1 MNART
6 HQHTNTQM
14 HIHTG
19 DVTVSVNLFQKKDL
33 GDSFPIVAKGFRAV
47 SHLLELL
54 PEGLTFA
61 TEVACMLLLHNTAH

>member
-1 MNART
+1 MNVRT
-6 HQHTNTQM
+6 HQHTNTQT
-14 HIHTG
+14 HILTG

-33 GDSFPIVAKGFRAV
+33 GDSFPIVAEGFRAV

-61 TEVACMLLLHNTAH
+61 TEVACMLLLHSTAS